1 MVSSSPGD
9 GKFTLNAETKKIT
22 LPEGVT
28 GRVFVNYNRETE
40 KAVQIDKTTDSVPT
54 VKSLLIHA
62 IFHDPCDKN
71 LVYSGIISC
80 PRAQIDPSS
89 VELNLT
95 SDGKHGASYLLQKEY
110 CSDESKLFTI
120 LVSED

>member
-1 MVSSSPGD
+1 MDNSNIVYKNVEDKVNS
-9 GKFTLNAETKKIT
+9 LNRAFS
-22 LPEGVT
+22 L
-28 GRVFVNYNRETE
+28 
-40 KAVQIDKTTDSVPT
+40 IDKTTDSVPT

-95 SDGKHGASYLLQKEY
+95 SDGKHAASYLLQKEY